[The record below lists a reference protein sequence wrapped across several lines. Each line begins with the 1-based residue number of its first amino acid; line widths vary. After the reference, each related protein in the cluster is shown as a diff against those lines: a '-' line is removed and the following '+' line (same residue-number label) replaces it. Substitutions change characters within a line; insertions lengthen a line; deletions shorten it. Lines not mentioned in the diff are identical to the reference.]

1 MFWLSKSGN
10 LILSCESTPIALD
23 FKLQLETLF
32 RFCGFSCLRYD
43 ALGKENMGKLREP
56 LRELTECGLPQAL
69 EVMGERWSFMILRA
83 SFNGLHHF
91 EEFLSELGIAR
102 NILSNRLA
110 KLVDHEILQRETCPE
125 DRRKIEYRLTQKGF
139 DLLPAMIALRQW
151 GQKYGAEFTE
161 NPVLVDGRDRLPLGP
176 VSILAH
182 DGRTLTPEDLCL
194 VPREKLGQR
203 DDGTRARAVPPCSPG
218 AHDEP
223 IKDWRQP
230 ADRTVPA
237 E

>member
-1 MFWLSKSGN
+1 
-10 LILSCESTPIALD
+10 
-23 FKLQLETLF
+23 
-32 RFCGFSCLRYD
+32 
-43 ALGKENMGKLREP
+43 MGLREP
-56 LRELTECGLPQAL
+56 LDEINNCGLPAAL

-83 SFNGLHHF
+83 AFNGLHHF
-91 EEFLSELGIAR
+91 EEFLGALGIAR

-110 KLVDHEILQRETCPE
+110 RLVEHGIMKRQALPD

-161 NPVLVDGRDRLPLGP
+161 DPVLVDERDRLPLGP

-182 DGRTLTPEDLCL
+182 DGRTLTHEDLWL
-194 VPREKLGQR
+194 VPRDKLGQR
-203 DDGTRARAVPPCSPG
+203 EDGSRAKVGKCCNPG
-218 AHDEP
+218 ARDEP
-223 IKDWRQP
+223 VKDWRQSSED
-230 ADRTVPA
+230 AVAA